1 MSQSIFEILQQ
12 VTESIP
18 GCAFTS
24 IVDASTGMSLASV
37 PGPQQTE
44 GSPEA
49 ADAYHSDLYRLVSR
63 ALDALESHQS
73 LRGLVLHSE
82 KFTFISQ
89 PLPDSTYMWHVVT
102 VSATTVGFTQAM
114 MRKFQP
120 GVLEMVGPLMM

>member
-12 VTESIP
+12 VTGSIP

-63 ALDALESHQS
+63 ALEALESQQS
-73 LRGLVLHSE
+73 LRGLVQIVTKRTRNRPLH
-82 KFTFISQ
+82 
-89 PLPDSTYMWHVVT
+89 PL
-102 VSATTVGFTQAM
+102 AAQAPIY
-114 MRKFQP
+114 Q
-120 GVLEMVGPLMM
+120 